1 MKKTDKIL
9 QYLSSQNLPTE
20 PIPNWISEP
29 TCWPKYFPNS
39 VNGLPQIFT
48 ERKQNCTELASIC
61 HHRATGENR
70 DRPKKMYRDGRGGLP
85 DGGSDPGPKTG
96 RSRAVSG
103 PRRVPAGV
111 VHPPK
116 SPPKKERGGD
126 DAPGSSG
133 GGENFFAENQGVG
146 REAEILKS

>member
-1 MKKTDKIL
+1 M

-111 VHPPK
+111 PPPK
-116 SPPKKERGGD
+116 SPRKGTGGRRCAGFVGWRG
-126 DAPGSSG
+126 
-133 GGENFFAENQGVG
+133 NFFAENQISN
-146 REAEILKS
+146 RIKFRSHPQYL